1 MANVG
6 YWALVLTLAVSLY
19 TALLSIVGARRRDGP
34 ALESARNGALVAAGT
49 GTVAAGIL
57 IYLLFSRDYT
67 LKYVAEHVSDVL
79 PVRYVLSAFWAGQEG
94 SLLLWLWFLVLLTGS
109 LILWKTIWAARYGP
123 YVVATMAI
131 TQAFLALV
139 VVVLSNPFVVLPS
152 PPLQGRGMNPLL
164 QNIWMVLHPP
174 VVFVSYAVYTVPFA
188 LAIGG
193 LAVGRL
199 DRHWL
204 AAVRRWAMLAW
215 LFLGVGIVMGAWWA
229 YLELGWGGYW
239 GWDPVENSSLVP
251 WLVGTALLHSLIMQ
265 ERRDTFRT
273 WNVWLIGLTFALVLF
288 ATFVTRSGVIQSVHA
303 FGRSAIGTYFL
314 SFIGFSLATLG
325 VLWFRRRHRLGE
337 GYAFK
342 ELLSR
347 ETSLLLTNLLL
358 LGTALIVLIGT
369 LFPALVELIQGR
381 QAALDTGFYERTVGP
396 LALLLTALIG
406 VCPSLVWGVTS
417 GRRLRRVLIVPTV
430 GALVA
435 GAVAFALGARELVAL
450 VSFTICGFVALSL
463 LATFYRGAASRS
475 ARTGE
480 ILLLAFLKALGT
492 HRRRYGAHLVHLGIV
507 MMAFGITGSSLYQQ
521 EVQVALAPG
530 EQIDVG
536 AYTLR
541 YQDLIS
547 QELPDRQRFAAV
559 MDVSQGNR
567 QLAMLHP
574 EKSFHWNVE
583 QWVTEV
589 AVRSTLKEDLYLI
602 LAGLDNDGLA
612 SFQILINPLVAW
624 LWVGGGM
631 LLTGGLLAWWPASV
645 RTQEDDPS

>member
-1 MANVG
+1 MADVG
-6 YWALVLTLAVSLY
+6 YWALVLTLVVSLY
-19 TALLSIVGARRRDGP
+19 TAFVSVLGARRRDGP
-34 ALESARNGALVAAGT
+34 VWESARNGAFVAAAM
-49 GTVAAGIL
+49 GTVATAIL
-57 IYLLFSRDYT
+57 FYLMFSRDYT

-79 PVRYVLSAFWAGQEG
+79 PNRYVLSAFWAGQEG

-109 LILWKTIWAARYGP
+109 LILWKRIWTARQGP
-123 YVVATMAI
+123 YVMATMAL

-139 VVVLSNPFVVLPS
+139 VVLLSNPFAVLPN

-164 QNIWMVLHPP
+164 QNVWMVLHPP
-174 VVFVSYAVYTVPFA
+174 VVFMSYAAYTVPFG

-193 LAVGRL
+193 LATGRL
-199 DRHWL
+199 DRDWL
-204 AAVRRWAMLAW
+204 AAVRRWAMFAW
-215 LFLGVGIVMGAWWA
+215 LFLGIGIVMGAWWA

-251 WLVGTALLHSLIMQ
+251 WLVGTGLLHSLMMQ

-273 WNVWLIGLTFALVLF
+273 WNLWLIGLTFALVLF

-314 SFIGFSLATLG
+314 AFIGLSLAVLG
-325 VLWFRRRHRLGE
+325 VLWFRRRHKLGA

-358 LGTALIVLIGT
+358 LGTALIVLVGT

-381 QAALDTGFYERTVGP
+381 QAALDTSFYERTVGP
-396 LALLLTALIG
+396 LALVLTALIG
-406 VCPSLVWGVTS
+406 ICPSLVWGVTS
-417 GRRLRRVLIVPTV
+417 GQRLGRALLVPAA
-430 GALVA
+430 GALVT
-435 GAVAFALGARELVAL
+435 GAAVFALGGRELVSL
-450 VSFTICGFVALSL
+450 ISFVICAFVALSL

-480 ILLLAFLKALGT
+480 VLPLAFLKAVGS
-492 HRRRYGAHLVHLGIV
+492 HRRRYGAHIVHLGIV
-507 MMAFGITGSSLYQQ
+507 LMAVGITGSSLYQE

-530 EQIDVG
+530 EQIGVG
-536 AYTLR
+536 TYTLQ
-541 YQDLIS
+541 YQDLVS
-547 QELPDRQRFAAV
+547 AELPDRQRFAAV
-559 MDVSQGNR
+559 VDVSRGDR
-567 QLAMLHP
+567 QLATLQP

-589 AVRSTLKEDLYLI
+589 AIRSTLKEDLYLI
-602 LAGLDNDGLA
+602 LAGVDEGGLA

-624 LWVGGGM
+624 LWIGGGT
-631 LLTGGLLAWWPASV
+631 LLAGGVLAWWPAPARSL
-645 RTQEDDPS
+645 EESPS